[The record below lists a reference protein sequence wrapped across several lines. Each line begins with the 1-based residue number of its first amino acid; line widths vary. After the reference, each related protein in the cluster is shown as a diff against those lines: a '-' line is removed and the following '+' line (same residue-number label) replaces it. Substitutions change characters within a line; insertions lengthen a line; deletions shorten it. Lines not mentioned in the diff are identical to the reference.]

1 MLNSITF
8 DFSHVDTSHWI
19 IIVLGYVIVFIALT
33 LLVYLFVGIPKLL
46 SLFNRSSKKGS
57 QQAGSTSVDASPI
70 SGEVNAAIA
79 AAIYLYLDENHD
91 IENNKMTIKRAARTY
106 SPWNSKL
113 YGLNNMYHR
122 KNSR

>member
-8 DFSHVDTSHWI
+8 DFSHVATSHWI

-46 SLFNRSSKKGS
+46 SIFNSSKQEGS
-57 QQAGSTSVDASPI
+57 QNATSTSDSKSAI

-79 AAIYLYLDENHD
+79 AAIFLYLDEIHD
-91 IENNKMTIKRAARTY
+91 NEDYKMTIKKASKTY

-122 KNSR
+122 KNGR

>member
-8 DFSHVDTSHWI
+8 DFSHVGNSHWI
-19 IIVLGYVIVFIALT
+19 IIILGYVIVFIALT

-46 SLFNRSSKKGS
+46 SLFNQSSKKS
-57 QQAGSTSVDASPI
+57 LNSNQSSTKGNSSI

-79 AAIYLYLDENHD
+79 TAIFLYLDEIHD
-91 IENNKMTIKRAARTY
+91 NEDYKMTIKRAPRIY